1 MRGAAAALAVAI
13 AVIAGCRGPAPAR
26 RLDGGAAATVLEA
39 GDLGGEYVFR
49 LRVAWAE
56 GRSVLVELERSD
68 EGPTGRVASEWRK
81 SSRNPRMELELE
93 PHEALMGRF
102 ERTLVA
108 ARLER
113 LPEAPEE
120 TPGCSMTLV
129 AGERTW
135 ALSSSSVEL
144 DEAPWADVARLLHPR
159 WFTARHLLRAGRE
172 AEARL
177 DARNVYHIYRDGI
190 EVLGD
195 SYGPLNGDVTL
206 RQVDAAAEAY
216 RQELWV
222 DAVVAARNALAARI
236 SVMERGVVAPLGVV
250 DEGAEAPAAQPGG

>member
-1 MRGAAAALAVAI
+1 
-13 AVIAGCRGPAPAR
+13 
-26 RLDGGAAATVLEA
+26 
-39 GDLGGEYVFR
+39 
-49 LRVAWAE
+49 
-56 GRSVLVELERSD
+56 
-68 EGPTGRVASEWRK
+68 
-81 SSRNPRMELELE
+81 
-93 PHEALMGRF
+93 
-102 ERTLVA
+102 
-108 ARLER
+108 
-113 LPEAPEE
+113 
-120 TPGCSMTLV
+120 
-129 AGERTW
+129 
-135 ALSSSSVEL
+135 
-144 DEAPWADVARLLHPR
+144 LHPR